1 MMTAKKIFP
10 FTNDLV
16 FKLVFGQEGSEEM
29 IGKKPGKA
37 AAASRGVMQK
47 LTSDIAGDIIPL

>member
-1 MMTAKKIFP
+1 MESKRISALS
-10 FTNDLV
+10 NDLI

-37 AAASRGVMQK
+37 AAASRGEMQT
-47 LTSDIAGDIIPL
+47 LTNDITGDIILV